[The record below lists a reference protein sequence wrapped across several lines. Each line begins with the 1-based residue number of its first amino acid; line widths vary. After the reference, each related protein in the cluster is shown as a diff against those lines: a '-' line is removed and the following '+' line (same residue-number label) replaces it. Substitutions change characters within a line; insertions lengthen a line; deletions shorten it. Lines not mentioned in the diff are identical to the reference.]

1 MKETPL
7 TEQVARSFLLGEVD
21 PAQRQVIESLFLTD
35 PEARETI
42 LIVEDSLLEEYLE
55 GTLASSDA
63 QKFLERCANSP
74 KERKRLRITQSI
86 REYAIENAPPIS
98 RPVSV
103 LEKLRRVLPGWPAN
117 QRLGLPVLAS
127 IVIVLIIVGVWF
139 MLRTNQRVREDNQ
152 QASIERQLAELNS
165 PSSLSASP
173 PQMFST
179 TLPPISVRSVQSSS
193 AIILQSSAR
202 LVELRLLWAQSEEY
216 PAYQAE
222 LSRVEGINAFLF
234 PPLHLEKGQGS
245 RLVRLRIPADLLPA
259 GLYRIRLR
267 GIARDNVPSP
277 AEEYD
282 FRVTRP

>member
-55 GTLASSDA
+55 GTLASSEV
-63 QKFLERCANSP
+63 QRFLERYASNP
-74 KERKRLRITQSI
+74 KERMRLRITQSI
-86 REYAIENAPPIS
+86 KEYAIENATPIS
-98 RPVSV
+98 RPISV
-103 LEKLRRVLPGWPAN
+103 LEKLRLVLSGWWVN
-117 QRLGLPVLAS
+117 QRIGLPVLAS
-127 IVIVLIIVGVWF
+127 IVIVLIIVAVSF
-139 MLRTNQRVREDNQ
+139 TLRMNHRVREDNQ
-152 QASIERQLAELNS
+152 QTSIERQLAEVNS
-165 PSSLSASP
+165 PASLSANP
-173 PQMFST
+173 PQMLSV

-202 LVELRLLWAQSEEY
+202 LVELHLLWAQKEY
-216 PAYQAE
+216 PTYQAE
-222 LSRVEGINAFLF
+222 LSRVEGTKAFTL
-234 PPLHLEKGQGS
+234 PPLHLEKDQGV
-245 RLVRLRIPADLLPA
+245 RVVRLRIPADLLPA

-267 GIARDNVPSP
+267 GMASDSAPGA

-282 FRVTRP
+282 FLVTRQ